1 MSEQADADLPGADV
15 PPSSRSGKLL
25 ILGLALAGLLLG
37 GGGGFFLFA
46 PTAQGAA
53 GAAHAAEGGDSAA
66 DGEKGEGAAEG
77 VMVSLENIVV
87 NPAATNGT
95 RFLLVS
101 AAFQVRDA
109 TTEAAFHSHE
119 LEIRDRVVAFLGSKT
134 ISELTNPVQRDSL
147 KAEILARVS
156 PLFPPN
162 TVQRVHFPQFV
173 IQ

>member
-1 MSEQADADLPGADV
+1 MSEPADADLSGADV
-15 PPSSRSGKLL
+15 SPPSRSGKVL
-25 ILGLALAGLLLG
+25 IAGLALAGLLLG
-37 GGGGFFLFA
+37 GAGGFFLFA
-46 PTAQGAA
+46 PAGDGTAGEAHGAQGADSLA
-53 GAAHAAEGGDSAA
+53 ERNGADT
-66 DGEKGEGAAEG
+66 AEG

-109 TTEAAFHSHE
+109 ATETAFHTHE
-119 LEIRDRVVAFLGSKT
+119 LEIRDRVVAYLGSKT
-134 ISELTNPVQRDSL
+134 IPELTNPAQRDSL
-147 KAEILARVS
+147 KAEILSRVA
-156 PLFPPN
+156 PLFPAN